1 MALSA
6 LRNAYYTATR
16 KAYKVESRGR
26 ILHRDLGG
34 LHDFNGAKTKR
45 ASSDYRADN
54 RSRTSNGFTSASGGV
69 STKKFHELHSF
80 GK

>member
-1 MALSA
+1 MSA

-16 KAYKVESRGR
+16 RAYKVELKGR
-26 ILHRDLGG
+26 ILDRDLGG

-45 ASSDYRADN
+45 ASSDY
-54 RSRTSNGFTSASGGV
+54 RTSNGFTSASGGV